1 MKIYLNGKFVDEKDA
16 KVSVFDHGLLYG
28 DGVFEGIRAY
38 DGVVF
43 MLKEHIDRLYDSAK
57 SLCIDIPLTKEEMID
72 VVLETLR
79 VNNLRDAYIRL
90 VVTRGVGDLG
100 LDPRKCGKPT
110 IFCIAIPMPP
120 LLGEE
125 GIRVIT
131 VSVRRL
137 PVDVLNPAVKSLNYL
152 NSVLAKIQANYAGVD
167 EAFLLDDKGFVVEGT
182 GDNIFIV
189 KNGVLKTPPVYQSI
203 LKGITRDVVIKLA
216 KESGAPII
224 VALNKMDKETAQP
237 DMVKG
242 QMAEHGINPVDW
254 GGDIEFI
261 PVSAKSGMG
270 IDDLLENILLTA
282 EVLEL
287 RANEN
292 VKAKAAVVESS
303 LEKGRGPVATV
314 IVQNGTLKV
323 GDYVEIAGYS
333 GTVFEIQIFNT
344 ILTTPDNKK
353 IIIPKLPNSQQRAS
367 AL

>member
-16 KVSVFDHGLLYG
+16 KISVFDHGLLYG

-57 SLCIDIPLTKEEMID
+57 SICLDIPLTKEEMIN

-79 VNNLRDAYIRL
+79 VNKLRDAYIRL

-100 LDPRKCGKPT
+100 LDPRKCKEPT

-120 LLGEE
+120 LLGED
-125 GIRVIT
+125 GIRAIT

-182 GDNIFIV
+182 GDNIFII
-189 KNGVLKTPPVYQSI
+189 KNGVLKTPPVYSSI

-216 KESGAPII
+216 KE
-224 VALNKMDKETAQP
+224 E
-237 DMVKG
+237 
-242 QMAEHGINPVDW
+242 GI
-254 GGDIEFI
+254 E
-261 PVSAKSGMG
+261 
-270 IDDLLENILLTA
+270 
-282 EVLEL
+282 
-287 RANEN
+287 
-292 VKAKAAVVESS
+292 VVEEP
-303 LEKGRGPVATV
+303 LTLHDIYTADELFITGTAAEIVPVFEVDGRV
-314 IVQNGTLKV
+314 INNRKV
-323 GDYVEIAGYS
+323 GEI
-333 GTVFEIQIFNT
+333 TKKLREKFKEIKTKWGIKVNF
-344 ILTTPDNKK
+344 K
-353 IIIPKLPNSQQRAS
+353 
-367 AL
+367 

>member
-57 SLCIDIPLTKEEMID
+57 SICIDIPLTKEEMIN

-90 VVTRGVGDLG
+90 VVTRGIGDLG

-110 IFCIAIPMPP
+110 IFCIAVPMPP
-120 LLGEE
+120 LLGED

-182 GDNIFIV
+182 GDNIFVV

-216 KESGAPII
+216 KE
-224 VALNKMDKETAQP
+224 E
-237 DMVKG
+237 
-242 QMAEHGINPVDW
+242 GI
-254 GGDIEFI
+254 E
-261 PVSAKSGMG
+261 
-270 IDDLLENILLTA
+270 
-282 EVLEL
+282 
-287 RANEN
+287 
-292 VKAKAAVVESS
+292 VVEEP
-303 LEKGRGPVATV
+303 LTLHDLYTADELFITGTAAE
-314 IVQNGTLKV
+314 IVP
-323 GDYVEIAGYS
+323 
-333 GTVFEIQIFNT
+333 VFEIDGRVIN
-344 ILTTPDNKK
+344 DKK
-353 IIIPKLPNSQQRAS
+353 VGEITKKLREKFKEIRTKWGIKVYDE
-367 AL
+367 